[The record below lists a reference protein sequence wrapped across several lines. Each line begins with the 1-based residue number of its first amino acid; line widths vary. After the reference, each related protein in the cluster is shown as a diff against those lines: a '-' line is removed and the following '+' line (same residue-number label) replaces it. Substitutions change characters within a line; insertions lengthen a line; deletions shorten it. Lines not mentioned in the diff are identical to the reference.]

1 MISIPYLLSAI
12 GAIIAGVITWTIYD
26 RISFTRRLKR
36 DKEAADQKHQERQ
49 RLERILQ
56 ANCGDRE

>member
-1 MISIPYLLSAI
+1 MISIKYIITLLALFI
-12 GAIIAGVITWTIYD
+12 LGAITWTIYD

-56 ANCGDRE
+56 ANCGREE

>member
-12 GAIIAGVITWTIYD
+12 GVVLAGVITWTIYD
-26 RISFTRRLKR
+26 RVSFTRRLKR
-36 DKEAADQKHQERQ
+36 DKEAADEKHQEKQ